1 MCTEAHTT
9 HEVSMTGEGYQRSER
24 ASSGRPSARSAAAEP
39 ANGTPRLANGGPEL
53 ALGAPRLEIWGVLN
67 VTPDSFSDGGRFFGA
82 GDALAHG
89 RALVA
94 EGAVVVDVGGASSRP
109 RGQTYGAGAAPVD
122 ADEEVRRTRP
132 IVEALVAGG
141 VRVSIDTTS
150 AEVAEAA
157 LRSGATIVNDVSM
170 GASAALLEACARH
183 GAELVLMHT
192 RGDGRL
198 DAITTQYDD
207 VVADVLAEL
216 EAAAL
221 RAIAHGVEAE
231 RIWLD
236 PGLGFAKTAEQSLA
250 LLAATDRLVA
260 TGRPV
265 LVGASRKSFLAAMAP
280 DPSGAL
286 PGTDARLGGSLA
298 AVCTAVWA
306 GARAV
311 RVHDVRASRQAARIT
326 ELTMPARRP

>member
-1 MCTEAHTT
+1 
-9 HEVSMTGEGYQRSER
+9 MTGEGYQRSER
-24 ASSGRPSARSAAAEP
+24 ASSGRPSARRAAP
-39 ANGTPRLANGGPEL
+39 PV

-67 VTPDSFSDGGRFFGA
+67 VTPDSFSDGGLFSTA

-89 RALVA
+89 RALLA

-122 ADEEVRRTRP
+122 PDEEVRRTRP
-132 IVEALVAGG
+132 VVEALVAGG
-141 VRVSIDTTS
+141 ARVSIDTTS

-157 LRSGATIVNDVSM
+157 LRAGATIVNDVSM

-198 DAITTQYDD
+198 DAVTTRYDD
-207 VVADVLAEL
+207 VVADTLAEL
-216 EAAAL
+216 DAAAL
-221 RAIAHGVEAE
+221 RAIAHGVSAE

-236 PGLGFAKTAEQSLA
+236 PGLGFAKTAEQSMA

-286 PGTDARLGGSLA
+286 PGTDARLGGSVA
-298 AVCTAVWA
+298 AVCAAAWA

-326 ELTMPARRP
+326 ELTIAARQR